1 MKKFVVPKLKNIKIG
16 TDALDLDY
24 LLNSEFED
32 VREAA
37 EQLPAAIGWLGF
49 HRGYAYERLI
59 IAEQEWNETEARVY
73 FELRNGGFA
82 EKGYGDKM
90 TEEALKKA
98 VLLDE
103 SVSQAAAE
111 YASAKRWLEVFNS
124 TIEALVA
131 KLDLVRTSEATRRRL
146 IEVPPD
152 AIEKSGT
159 PPTRKAHDE

>member
-1 MKKFVVPKLKNIKIG
+1 MNKIIVPKLKNIKIG
-16 TDALDLDY
+16 NETLDLDS

-32 VREAA
+32 VREAS
-37 EQLPAAIGWLGF
+37 EQLPAAIAWLGF
-49 HRGYAYERLI
+49 HRGYAYERLT
-59 IAEQEWNETEARVY
+59 IAEQEWNEAEARVY
-73 FELRNGGFA
+73 FDLRNGAFV
-82 EKGYGDKM
+82 ERGYGDKM

-103 SVSQAAAE
+103 SVSQAAVE
-111 YASAKRWLEVFNS
+111 YASAKRWLEVYNS

-152 AIEKSGT
+152 VLERSAT
-159 PPTRKAHDE
+159 PQTRT

>member
-1 MKKFVVPKLKNIKIG
+1 MKKIVVPKLKNIKVG
-16 TDALDLDY
+16 NETLDIDY

-32 VREAA
+32 VREAS
-37 EQLPAAIGWLGF
+37 EQLPAAIAWLGF
-49 HRGYAYERLI
+49 HRGYSYERLT

-73 FELRNGGFA
+73 FELRNGGFI

-98 VLLDE
+98 VLLDQ
-103 SVSQAAAE
+103 SVSQAAVE
-111 YASAKRWLEVFNS
+111 YASAKRWLEVYNS
-124 TIEALVA
+124 VIEAIIA

-152 AIEKSGT
+152 VLEKSAT
-159 PPTRKAHDE
+159 PPSTRHT